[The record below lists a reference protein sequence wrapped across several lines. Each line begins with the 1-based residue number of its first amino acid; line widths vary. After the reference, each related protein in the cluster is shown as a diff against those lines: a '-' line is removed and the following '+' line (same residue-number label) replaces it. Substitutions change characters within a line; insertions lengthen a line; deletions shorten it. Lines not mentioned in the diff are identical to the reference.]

1 MPQFRKICISAVA
14 AIAMI
19 VTSMPAHSIT
29 TSTLGT
35 FTSEAACRAKGRRLV
50 RAGTISKYRC
60 LRSGKVWK
68 LRSASDSDR
77 NPGSYRVPGDRR
89 IQSKKYRTTR
99 TTRSRY
105 GGRYGSMAACRARG
119 RALVRAGKIASFRCN
134 PTL

>member
-1 MPQFRKICISAVA
+1 MPQFRKVCISAVA

-19 VTSMPAHSIT
+19 ATSLPAHSVT
-29 TSTLGT
+29 ASTLGT

-77 NPGSYRVPGDRR
+77 NTGSYRVPGVRR
-89 IQSKKYRTTR
+89 IQSKKYRTTK
-99 TTRSRY
+99 TTRNRY
-105 GGRYGSMAACRARG
+105 GGRYRSMSACQARG
-119 RALVRAGKIASFRCN
+119 RALVRAGKISSFRCN
-134 PTL
+134 PTS